1 MMAQMNG
8 YDANGNLLQS
18 PTLIVAQSETGEIWI
33 AMKEK
38 IPKDPKPGCE
48 SVFYLVEMRRDRW
61 PPDKVS
67 DLEEA
72 WDDIKEFSKAIDMPL
87 YDMKECTAR
96 VNSYIRRH
104 VNEFEDGHSYDITIH
119 VTEMATRKSHELV
132 WTIHL
137 QHGAI
142 KQIKEEMLC
151 S

>member
-1 MMAQMNG
+1 MNG
-8 YDANGNLLQS
+8 YKDKTGNLLQS
-18 PTLIVAQSETGEIWI
+18 PSLIVAQSETGEVWI
-33 AMKEK
+33 AMKKK

-48 SVFYLVEMRRDRW
+48 GVFFLVEMRRDRW

-67 DLEEA
+67 TLEAA
-72 WDDIKEFSKAIDMPL
+72 WDDVKKFSKAMDVPL

-96 VNSYIRRH
+96 VNSYILSH
-104 VNEFEDGHSYDITIH
+104 VNELEDAHSYDIEIT
-119 VTEMATRKSHELV
+119 VTEMATRDAHKLV

-142 KQIKEEMLC
+142 KQIKEEMGC